1 MSSKIKKKKKMC
13 RMQVNSLG
21 SLFAYVYMYTKIKML
36 VEAKSRE
43 GYQAPT
49 GDHSYLGLLAP
60 LDCQ

>member
-1 MSSKIKKKKKMC
+1 MC

-36 VEAKSRE
+36 VEARSRE
-43 GYQAPT
+43 GYQTPT